1 VRTPF
6 ALITFLL
13 GMAALAQ
20 SQGKPSPITLTD
32 ITRDAGIAFAHHNGA
47 FGKKYLPETMGVG
60 PAFFDVD
67 RDGDPDLMFA
77 NGADWP
83 EKRGP
88 GGPGGASAKGAPGPR
103 LYRNDG
109 RGAFTDVTDAYGLRI
124 DTYGMG
130 VAAADY
136 DNDGW
141 VDLLLTAVGQNRLLR
156 NTGKGAFADVT
167 TRAGLGGREAFSTSA
182 LWVDF
187 DKDGWLDLLVCNYV
201 KWTPQTDIHCSA
213 DGREKSYCTPEAYRG
228 STSWLFRNRGNG
240 TFEDVTASSGLFD
253 VTSKSLGATILDY
266 DQDGWPDLFVA
277 NDTQPNKLYRNN
289 HDKTFTELGLQAG
302 LAFSEDGRARAGMG
316 VDAADYNHTG
326 RPSVVVTNFWGEML
340 GLYTPAE
347 AGRYVD
353 RAPSSDVGRVTRQT
367 LGWGC
372 FFFDVDL
379 DGQLDLLVVNG
390 HLDAAA
396 ARAHQQVRY
405 AESPHL
411 FLNRGA
417 QGFRDVAAEVG
428 PAFAQPKVGRGAAFA
443 DIDADGDLDVVMT
456 TNGGPAYLFRNDLA
470 NGHRSVR
477 LRLRGVTSNR
487 DAIGALV
494 RATIGGRTSSALVK
508 TGSSYLSQSELPI
521 TFGVGS
527 GKGADDVTIDWP
539 SRSRE
544 RLGTLP
550 AGIEVTVEEGRG
562 IVSRRTIA
570 SHR

>member
-1 VRTPF
+1 
-6 ALITFLL
+6 
-13 GMAALAQ
+13 MATLAQ
-20 SQGKPSPITLTD
+20 SQSLLTLTD
-32 ITRDAGIAFAHHNGA
+32 ITRDAGIAFTHHNGA

-83 EKRGP
+83 ERAGP
-88 GGPGGASAKGAPGPR
+88 AKGAKGTTAAKGSPTSAGPR

-109 RGAFTDVTDAYGLRI
+109 RGTFTDVTAAYGLRI

-141 VDLLLTAVGQNRLLR
+141 VDILLTAVGQNRLLR
-156 NTGKGAFADVT
+156 NTGRGAFTDVT
-167 TRAGLGGREAFSTSA
+167 TKAGLGGREAFSTSA

-187 DKDGWLDLLVCNYV
+187 DKDGWLDLLICNYV

-266 DQDGWPDLFVA
+266 DQDGWPDLFIA

-289 HDKTFTELGLQAG
+289 HDKTFTELGLQSG

-347 AGRYVD
+347 AGRYID
-353 RAPSSDVGRVTRQT
+353 RAPSSDVGRATRQT

-417 QGFRDVAAEVG
+417 QGFRDVAADVG
-428 PAFAQPKVGRGAAFA
+428 GAFQQPKVGRGAAFA

-456 TNGGPAYLFRNDLA
+456 TNGGPAFLFRNDLA
-470 NGHRSVR
+470 NGHHSVR

-494 RATIGGRTSSALVK
+494 RATIGGRKSSALVK

-521 TFGVGS
+521 TFGVGA
-527 GKGADDVTIDWP
+527 GKSAEDVTIEWP
-539 SRSRE
+539 GGTRE
-544 RLGTLP
+544 RLGALP

-562 IVSRRTIA
+562 IVSRRSTISA
-570 SHR
+570 SRDPSPTTPR